1 MKKLTVISAA
11 LIALSFAGIAQ
22 AQEASL
28 HRDAVIAELKAARAS
43 GELAAIQGVSYRNGY
58 QSTDARQMNG
68 VAVAQEATSTTRT
81 VAATPVYGAKTRA
94 EVIAELKAAR
104 ASGEL
109 AAIQNQGR
117 RNSYEQGYVNA
128 SNGDSAA
135 PVVGKTR
142 AEVVAELKAARA
154 SGELAAIQNQ
164 GRRNSYEQGYVNASN
179 GDSAAPVVG
188 KTRAEVK
195 AELQAARVSGELAVI
210 QSNGYYTP
218 AQARVNTS
226 TVLAGQPRNPQ

>member
-22 AQEASL
+22 AQESSL
-28 HRDAVIAELKAARAS
+28 HRDAVIAELKAARAN
-43 GELAAIQGVSYRNGY
+43 GELAAIQGVSYQNGY
-58 QSTDARQMNG
+58 QSTDARKMSG

-81 VAATPVYGAKTRA
+81 VAAMPAYGA
-94 EVIAELKAAR
+94 
-104 ASGEL
+104 
-109 AAIQNQGR
+109 
-117 RNSYEQGYVNA
+117 
-128 SNGDSAA
+128 
-135 PVVGKTR
+135 KTR

-164 GRRNSYEQGYVNASN
+164 GRRNSYEQGYVNGSDA
-179 GDSAAPVVG
+179 AAPVAGKTRAEVLAELKAARASGELAAIQNQGRRNSYEQGYVNSSNGGAASVAG

>member
-22 AQEASL
+22 AQESSL
-28 HRDAVIAELKAARAS
+28 HRDAVIAELKAARAN
-43 GELAAIQGVSYRNGY
+43 GELAAIQGVSYQNGY
-58 QSTDARQMNG
+58 QSTDARKMSG

-81 VAATPVYGAKTRA
+81 VAAMPAYGA
-94 EVIAELKAAR
+94 
-104 ASGEL
+104 
-109 AAIQNQGR
+109 
-117 RNSYEQGYVNA
+117 
-128 SNGDSAA
+128 
-135 PVVGKTR
+135 KTR

-164 GRRNSYEQGYVNASN
+164 GRRNSYEQGYVNSSN
-179 GDSAAPVVG
+179 GGAAPVVG

-218 AQARVNTS
+218 AQARVSTS